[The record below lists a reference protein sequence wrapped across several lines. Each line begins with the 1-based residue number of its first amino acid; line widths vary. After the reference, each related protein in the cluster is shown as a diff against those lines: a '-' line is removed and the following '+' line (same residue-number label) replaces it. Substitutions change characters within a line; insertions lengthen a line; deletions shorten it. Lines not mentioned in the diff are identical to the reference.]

1 MGSKYEGLTD
11 VERLDKYRETL
22 AKLEADG
29 ADKRVVG
36 QWKSRV
42 AKLEAEIGVVEV
54 EGTEE
59 ETPEAKCT
67 CTAGVVPG
75 TASTTPCD
83 LHDEPD
89 EGREPYGGVPTP
101 DEDEESLE
109 DPTEGQDDI
118 EDITEQEPID
128 PVFPKVAV
136 DGFAQGYETK
146 VELTSSDPTPTE
158 EPQPVGNRY
167 PIEDQPTER
176 DMRPTLHKTGTYE
189 LTDRGLVS
197 ACPHCEAK
205 QVPFG
210 DTGKSSPLSAGNFSR
225 AEVACGVCNKVYV
238 LLPDTSKEQVVNL
251 TGEMERQTGQTEAV
265 QDAARA
271 MGGGQHKEQERREE
285 QATKPKRV
293 KKPAKVGTPCCMC
306 GCGAENKPG
315 SRFKMGHDARV
326 KAALSKVKRGDQDP
340 NTIHPYTIKMFQQ
353 YPEIV
358 VAGYGRDEVMK
369 LAGIEG

>member
-59 ETPEAKCT
+59 GTEDEVEERQEADCNDGCHTTGTGEETPEAT
-67 CTAGVVPG
+67 DTGLA
-75 TASTTPCD
+75 
-83 LHDEPD
+83 
-89 EGREPYGGVPTP
+89 P
-101 DEDEESLE
+101 DEDEGSPG
-109 DPTEGQDDI
+109 DPTEGQDNI
-118 EDITEQEPID
+118 EDITTEQ
-128 PVFPKVAV
+128 
-136 DGFAQGYETK
+136 
-146 VELTSSDPTPTE
+146 

-167 PIEDQPTER
+167 PVEDQPTER

-197 ACPHCEAK
+197 ACPHCGTK

-210 DTGKSSPLSAGNFSR
+210 DTGKNSPLSAGNFSR

-251 TGEMERQTGQTEAV
+251 TGKDERQIEV
-265 QDAARA
+265 SV
-271 MGGGQHKEQERREE
+271 GGGQHKEQEHREE
-285 QATKPKRV
+285 QVVKPKRV
-293 KKPAKVGTPCCMC
+293 KKPTKVGTPCCMC

-353 YPEIV
+353 HPEIV

>member
-22 AKLEADG
+22 AKLEADD

-36 QWKSRV
+36 QWRSRV
-42 AKLEAEIGVVEV
+42 AKLEAEIGVVDPPSLALLIG
-54 EGTEE
+54 EGIAPLPTTEGQDDTDTTEKVE
-59 ETPEAKCT
+59 ETPEAT
-67 CTAGVVPG
+67 DTGLA
-75 TASTTPCD
+75 
-83 LHDEPD
+83 
-89 EGREPYGGVPTP
+89 P
-101 DEDEESLE
+101 DEDEERPGDQAE
-109 DPTEGQDDI
+109 PHDGHQDDT
-118 EDITEQEPID
+118 EDTTTD
-128 PVFPKVAV
+128 R
-136 DGFAQGYETK
+136 
-146 VELTSSDPTPTE
+146 

-167 PIEDQPTER
+167 PVEDQPTER

-238 LLPDTSKEQVVNL
+238 LLPDTNKERVVNL

-285 QATKPKRV
+285 QAVKPKRV
-293 KKPAKVGTPCCMC
+293 NKPTKVGTPCCMC

>member
-59 ETPEAKCT
+59 ETVETPEAT
-67 CTAGVVPG
+67 DTGLA
-75 TASTTPCD
+75 
-83 LHDEPD
+83 
-89 EGREPYGGVPTP
+89 P
-101 DEDEESLE
+101 DEDEERPGDQAE
-109 DPTEGQDDI
+109 PHDGHQDDT
-118 EDITEQEPID
+118 EDTTTDQ
-128 PVFPKVAV
+128 
-136 DGFAQGYETK
+136 
-146 VELTSSDPTPTE
+146 

-271 MGGGQHKEQERREE
+271 MGGGQRKEQEQESGEEQERREE